1 MKKLRIAVNTRLLVP
16 NKLEG
21 IGRFSLETLQRLVL
35 MHPEVDFVFYF
46 DRPVPEEFIFAENVV
61 GKRLWPPARR
71 TFLFDWWF
79 NWSMTKQLRKD
90 QADLFLSP
98 DGFASMRSDV
108 KQLLVIH
115 DLNFE
120 HFPELLPEKIATYYR
135 SRFPKFAH
143 KATRIATVSHFSKSD
158 IHRCYG
164 VDLDQIDVVYN
175 GVGETFKPRSTKEKA
190 EIRAEYAMGEAYF
203 IYVGSIN
210 PRKNIT
216 RLLQAFEAYKV
227 QGGSAKLILVGAPMW
242 KDGEEAQVLNKMTF
256 ANDVIQLGRMS
267 HANMSRC
274 LSAALAMTFVPLF
287 EGFGIPAIESFASGV
302 PLICA
307 NNTSLPEVV
316 GDAALLVDAEKV
328 EQIAG
333 AMMRMEVEADLRNEL
348 IEKGLQR
355 ALRFSWDESAKSLWE
370 SIQKTICDA

>member
-21 IGRFSLETLQRLVL
+21 IGRFSFETLKRLVL
-35 MHPEVDFVFYF
+35 KHPEVDFVFYF

-61 GKRLWPPARR
+61 GKHLWPPARR

-79 NWSMTKQLRKD
+79 NRSVAKQLKKD
-90 QADLFLSP
+90 QADVFLSP

-135 SRFPKFAH
+135 ARFPKFAH
-143 KATRIATVSHFSKSD
+143 KATRIATVSSFSKSD

-175 GVGETFKPRSTKEKA
+175 GVGETFKPRSKKEKA

-242 KDGEEAQVLNKMTF
+242 KGGEEAQTLNQMSF
-256 ANDVIQLGRMS
+256 AKDVIQLGRMS
-267 HANMSRC
+267 HEKMSRC
-274 LSAALAMTFVPLF
+274 LSGALAMTFVPLF

-316 GDAALLVDAEKV
+316 GEAALLVDAENLA
-328 EQIAG
+328 QITA
-333 AMMRMEVEADLRNEL
+333 AMIRIEMEVDLRSEL

-370 SIQKTICDA
+370 AIEKTMNHA

>member
-21 IGRFSLETLQRLVL
+21 IGRFSLETLKRLVL

-46 DRPVPEEFIFAENVV
+46 DRPVPEEFIFAENVI
-61 GKRLWPPARR
+61 GKRLFPPARR

-79 NWSMTKQLRKD
+79 NRSVAKQLKKD
-90 QADLFLSP
+90 QVDLFLSP

-120 HFPELLPEKIATYYR
+120 HFPELLPPKIARYYQD
-135 SRFPKFAH
+135 RFPKFAR
-143 KATRIATVSHFSKSD
+143 KATRIATVSNFSKAD
-158 IHRCYG
+158 IHRCYNI
-164 VDLDQIDVVYN
+164 DFDQIDVVYN
-175 GVGETFKPRSTKEKA
+175 GVDNIFSPKSPEEIEA
-190 EIRAEYAMGEAYF
+190 IRAEYAMGEAYF

-210 PRKNIT
+210 PRKNIV

-227 QGGSAKLILVGAPMW
+227 QGGSAKMILVGATMW
-242 KDGEEAQVLNKMTF
+242 SSGEEAQTLSQMTF
-256 ANDVIQLGRMS
+256 AKDLIQLGRMS
-267 HANMSRC
+267 HEDMSRC
-274 LSAALAMTFVPLF
+274 LSGALAMTFVPLF

-307 NNTSLPEVV
+307 NNSSLPEVV
-316 GDAALLVDAEKV
+316 GDAALLVDAENV
-328 EQIAG
+328 EQITAAMIRIEKG
-333 AMMRMEVEADLRNEL
+333 ADFRSEL

-355 ALRFSWDESAKSLWE
+355 ALRFSWDESAKDLWK
-370 SIQKTICDA
+370 SIEKTMNHA

>member
-21 IGRFSLETLQRLVL
+21 IGRFSLETLKRLVL

-46 DRPVPEEFIFAENVV
+46 DRPVPEEFIFAENVI
-61 GKRLWPPARR
+61 GKRLFPPARR

-79 NWSMTKQLRKD
+79 NRSVAKQLKKD
-90 QADLFLSP
+90 QVDLFLSP

-120 HFPELLPEKIATYYR
+120 HFPELLPPKIARYYQD
-135 SRFPKFAH
+135 RFPKFAR
-143 KATRIATVSHFSKSD
+143 KATRIATVSNSSKAD
-158 IHRCYG
+158 IHRCYNI
-164 VDLDQIDVVYN
+164 DLDQIDVVYN
-175 GVGETFKPRSTKEKA
+175 GVDNIFSPKSPEEIEA
-190 EIRAEYAMGEAYF
+190 IRAEYAMGEAYF

-210 PRKNIT
+210 PRKNIV

-227 QGGSAKLILVGAPMW
+227 QGGSAKMILVGATMW
-242 KDGEEAQVLNKMTF
+242 SSGEEAQTLSQMTF
-256 ANDVIQLGRMS
+256 AKDLIQLGRMS
-267 HANMSRC
+267 HEDMSRC
-274 LSAALAMTFVPLF
+274 LSGALAMTFVPLF

-307 NNTSLPEVV
+307 NNSSLPEVV
-316 GDAALLVDAEKV
+316 GDAALLVDAENV
-328 EQIAG
+328 EQITA
-333 AMMRMEVEADLRNEL
+333 AMIRIEKEADFRSEL

-355 ALRFSWDESAKSLWE
+355 ALRFSWDESAKDLWK
-370 SIQKTICDA
+370 SIEKTMNHA

>member
-1 MKKLRIAVNTRLLVP
+1 MKKLRIAVNTRLLIP

-21 IGRFSLETLQRLVL
+21 IGRFSLETLKRLVL

-61 GKRLWPPARR
+61 GKHLFPPARR

-79 NWSMTKQLRKD
+79 NRSVAKQLKKD
-90 QADLFLSP
+90 QADVFLSP

-120 HFPELLPEKIATYYR
+120 HFPELLPEKIASYYQD
-135 SRFPKFAH
+135 RFPKFAR
-143 KATRIATVSHFSKSD
+143 KATRIATVSNFSKSD
-158 IHRCYG
+158 IHRCY
-164 VDLDQIDVVYN
+164 DIDIDRIDVVYN
-175 GVGETFKPRSTKEKA
+175 GVDKIFSPRSSE
-190 EIRAEYAMGEAYF
+190 EIEQIRAEYAMGEAYF

-210 PRKNIT
+210 PRKNIV

-227 QGGSAKLILVGAPMW
+227 QGGRAKMILVGAPMW
-242 KDGEEAQVLNKMTF
+242 KGGEEAQTLNQMSF
-256 ANDVIQLGRMS
+256 AKDVIQLGRMS
-267 HANMSRC
+267 HEKMSRC
-274 LSAALAMTFVPLF
+274 LSGALAMTFVPLF

-316 GDAALLVDAEKV
+316 GEAALLVDAENV
-328 EQIAG
+328 AQITA
-333 AMMRMEVEADLRNEL
+333 AMIRIEMEVDLRSEL

-370 SIQKTICDA
+370 AIEKTMNHA

>member
-21 IGRFSLETLQRLVL
+21 IGRFSFETLKWLVL
-35 MHPEVDFVFYF
+35 KHPEVDFVFYF

-61 GKRLWPPARR
+61 GKHLWPPARR

-79 NWSMTKQLRKD
+79 NRSVAKQLKKD

-135 SRFPKFAH
+135 ARFPKFAH
-143 KATRIATVSHFSKSD
+143 KAKRIATVSNFSKSD

-175 GVGETFKPRSTKEKA
+175 GVGETFKPRSKKEKA

-242 KDGEEAQVLNKMTF
+242 KGGEEAQVLDKMTF

-267 HANMSRC
+267 HSDMSRC

-328 EQIAG
+328 EQITG
-333 AMMRMEVEADLRNEL
+333 AMMRVEVEADLRSEL

-355 ALRFSWDESAKSLWE
+355 ALRYSWDESAKSLWD
-370 SIQKTICDA
+370 SIQKTINNA

>member
-46 DRPVPEEFIFAENVV
+46 DRPVPKEFIFAENVV

-79 NWSMTKQLRKD
+79 NRSITKQLRKD

-135 SRFPKFAH
+135 TRFPKFAH
-143 KATRIATVSHFSKSD
+143 KATRIATVSNFSKSD

-175 GVGETFKPRSTKEKA
+175 GVGETFKPISTKEKA
-190 EIRAEYAMGEAYF
+190 EIRAEFAMGEAYF

-242 KDGEEAQVLNKMTF
+242 KGGEEAQVLNKMTF